1 MVLRPRL
8 DLTYVDTAG
17 DTSELLAAFFTVLV
31 TDTEGDAFFSGDD
44 DGWGRR
50 LAMIDRSID
59 I

>member
-1 MVLRPRL
+1 MILVLRPRL

-31 TDTEGDAFFSGDD
+31 TDTEGDASFSGDD

-50 LAMIDRSID
+50 LAMID
-59 I
+59 